1 MCFFGSLFAL
11 LFFPLVVAI
20 KVWACCDLLHPAQK
34 QTYSSYFNMLIYVCS
49 TSLMP
54 LFSTA
59 KGKLV
64 TMSLFWWRDRNE
76 YNSVFYRVWKQT
88 VTLFIGIYL
97 KIQPRDIKLKKKF
110 KNTKGAKVENYLVTT
125 TYLFN
130 TGIPN
135 VYVNVI
141 NIFINRMVKNS
152 LLTFLSIFSHTE

>member
-1 MCFFGSLFAL
+1 M
-11 LFFPLVVAI
+11 
-20 KVWACCDLLHPAQK
+20 
-34 QTYSSYFNMLIYVCS
+34 
-49 TSLMP
+49 
-54 LFSTA
+54 
-59 KGKLV
+59 
-64 TMSLFWWRDRNE
+64 
-76 YNSVFYRVWKQT
+76 FYRVWKQT

-110 KNTKGAKVENYLVTT
+110 KNTKRAKVENYLVTT

-152 LLTFLSIFSHTE
+152 LLTFLSVFSHTE